1 VVGWFESVQD
11 LFPMVGAW
19 RLVSVEVAG
28 TIETTLKLR
37 VAMKLLQVDAFNFV
51 YDTQSL
57 KVFQLV
63 MVMFFLW
70 W

>member
-1 VVGWFESVQD
+1 MASSSVAAVAGVAPVTSDLFIVVGWFESVQD

-37 VAMKLLQVDAFNFV
+37 VAR
-51 YDTQSL
+51 
-57 KVFQLV
+57 
-63 MVMFFLW
+63 
-70 W
+70 